1 MAQAALSKLCHLI
14 GDFEWPELGARGR
27 TSDMLL
33 ISRTRV
39 EVKLVLSLPAAVLP
53 MPHVENGMD
62 QLGVLVNHERE
73 MHQEMLECEMPG
85 YWRLYWFGGQNA

>member
-14 GDFEWPELGARGR
+14 GDFEWPELGARDR
-27 TSDMLL
+27 MSDMLL

-39 EVKLVLSLPAAVLP
+39 EVKLVLSLPAAVVLP

-62 QLGVLVNHERE
+62 LLGVLVETS
-73 MHQEMLECEMPG
+73 
-85 YWRLYWFGGQNA
+85 